1 MSWLEVKGFSSIKKK
16 EVIIL
21 KNWLQTKTHLLVDT
35 QDLILL
41 QHCIKLSEESEWF
54 RIDSSDVA
62 KLLGVGPKRIANRKK
77 RLVRDGVLER
87 EMRFDEKQH
96 YFWFRLAGVEE

>member
-1 MSWLEVKGFSSIKKK
+1 MN
-16 EVIIL
+16 IL
-21 KNWLQTKTHLLVDT
+21 KNWLQKKSDLLVDV

-87 EMRFDEKQH
+87 EMRVQDQQY
-96 YFWFRLAGVEE
+96 YFWFRLAGVDE